1 MADAKKIWIKA
12 NTARKKG
19 KFTEAEALYLK
30 ALEIDPNFWDGWNNL
45 GGLYADKLHD
55 YAKAE
60 TIYKKCIEL
69 DPTNKW
75 GYGNIAQVYL
85 DTNRWELGKE
95 FAEKALR
102 IKVYGDA
109 LCSLGRA
116 YLGLGR
122 TEEALQPLL
131 EAAQVPDWQEPHYY
145 LALAYETLNN
155 PTLVI
160 RYLRNTLAIDPNFKD
175 AKQLLEKYLNKTM

>member
-1 MADAKKIWIKA
+1 MADARKIWMKA

-19 KFTEAEALYLK
+19 KLKQAEALYLE
-30 ALEIDPNFWDGWNNL
+30 ALEIDPEFWDGWNNL
-45 GGLYADKLHD
+45 GGMYADKLHD
-55 YAKAE
+55 FEKAE
-60 TIYKKCIEL
+60 QIYKKCIEL

-75 GYGNIAQVYL
+75 GYGNLAQVYL
-85 DTNRWELGKE
+85 DTFRWELAKE

-116 YLGLGR
+116 YLGLGQP
-122 TEEALQPLL
+122 EEALKPLL

-145 LALAYETLNN
+145 LALAYEKLHN

-160 RYLRNTLAIDPNFKD
+160 RYLRNTLAIDRNFKD
-175 AKQLLEKYLNKTM
+175 ARQLFEKYRNQSL